1 MTVDAAFSA
10 SILFYLAIL
19 VLVAWGALLALRG
32 DFWRADQRLVEGE
45 FQPGLWPTV
54 AVVVPAR
61 NEADVIEE
69 SLLSI
74 AAQRYEGTV
83 RIFLVGDRSGDDT
96 ARLARKVP
104 GVTVRRARLL
114 GQFIH

>member
-1 MTVDAAFSA
+1 MTVDAAFSV

-19 VLVAWGALLALRG
+19 VWVAWGALLALRG
-32 DFWRADQRLVEGE
+32 DFWRADQRMVEGE

-69 SLLSI
+69 SLLLTEGAPGAI
-74 AAQRYEGTV
+74 ARPVHSLNRTQ
-83 RIFLVGDRSGDDT
+83 DRRDAGC
-96 ARLARKVP
+96 
-104 GVTVRRARLL
+104 RRHYRNADRQGLRR
-114 GQFIH
+114 